1 MNLDERMKYAAMKAR
16 HKKELRPWYKKGWGM
31 VLIFFGIIAL
41 IVVTIFSLMVIEY
54 TVEKNNPT
62 GEYNQ
67 DYSQEMADK
76 YIAAINR
83 PGSNTLG
90 PIDAPI
96 TIVEFA
102 DFSCPFCRDSHES
115 LKNIRDKYP
124 DKVRI
129 VYRDLPLH
137 ENSILLALS
146 ARCAGEQEK
155 FWQMHDLFYENQ
167 DRFDVSQTELR
178 LIMPEI
184 ALALGLDN
192 NKFQN
197 CLTGEKYLSQIK
209 QDVDDATFLNIEGTP
224 TWFINNFFLTG
235 YLPSEELEKLVEGAL
250 RSLSLPQK
258 N

>member
-1 MNLDERMKYAAMKAR
+1 MNLDERMKYATMKAR
-16 HKKELRPWYKKGWGM
+16 HKKELRPWYKKGWGI

-41 IVVTIFSLMVIEY
+41 IVVTIFSLMVIEH

-62 GEYNQ
+62 GASDQ

-76 YIAAINR
+76 YREAINR
-83 PGSNTLG
+83 SDSNALG
-90 PIDAPI
+90 PVDAPI

-102 DFSCPFCRDSHES
+102 DFPCSFCSDSHES
-115 LKNIRDKYP
+115 LKNIREKYS

-129 VYRDLPLH
+129 IYRDLPLH
-137 ENSILLALS
+137 ENSVFLALS

-167 DRFDVSQTELR
+167 DRFNVSQTELR

-184 ALALGLDN
+184 ALALGLDDE
-192 NKFQN
+192 KFQN
-197 CLTGEKYLSQIK
+197 CLTEEKYFPQIK

-235 YLPSEELEKLVEGAL
+235 HLPSNELENLVEGAL